1 MQITFIPNFRHAL
14 SNMER
19 CMSCISKLGAPS
31 MSRSSTA
38 TGSGT
43 PGAGQPLNWTVLSNE
58 YNYQSLH
65 QNGCTPN
72 PYNFSSLKLNTSGL
86 DRMSVCSS
94 HGSFGSSSS
103 EYSVPRM
110 SCAQQIPQDH
120 ESWYEKIPSPQ
131 QPQKPKQ
138 EHCHIQRASSP
149 LSQYKNCPPIRPPK
163 FKGSK
168 VKPPMPL
175 PLHSSTIT
183 HQPCQQ
189 QFVRSYENYD
199 IPKAPAQIPLV
210 NAKAVNS
217 AMENYD
223 TPKKIQEYLTNDMNC
238 NAAVNIY
245 GNYDMPT
252 VVSGSGTSN
261 MCGCLT
267 GNITSFES
275 IKSVQGVSSG
285 PRADCTCT
293 KVMSWADTWIT
304 LPYCRRGNGIENTGV
319 PIKVKLSG
327 EGKMPVVQPSGE
339 LAIYATVDMTK
350 KIKKKLLEHIKD
362 CECDHEKDND
372 DGSITQ
378 SSLEA
383 SNYIN
388 LAPERVLPVKLIRA
402 AIEETA
408 KEAVEDPESARNYMN
423 LDFALSLENYE
434 NAKEVLQKVGFNIGE
449 LEETLKECIPNR
461 KICQKCGHVSKQKTP
476 NEDASTQKVKST
488 YCNEVA
494 PTNDSI
500 DYLLM
505 EPGRNNFPG
514 YLPMSPATPNGTAT
528 LGQALTITSKA
539 KQPKQS
545 KQPDQPN
552 DVTEL
557 PPNDKLI
564 LEPQSAQQQKKPHPP
579 PLTAKNELMKRILGQ
594 KSASNPSLGPAIDR
608 TRKRVDQE
616 ARVPGSAMMALH
628 KTGSS
633 PYSRKLIMDS
643 SDLLPVN
650 VRLTAHKRSS
660 SADSTVFLQEKRIG
674 NKLICSEILPKAKY
688 LCRGR
693 RASSPCLHPEK
704 EHSPNLSLL
713 SNFKSESPDCNA
725 RSNTEVEDDTSISIN
740 LSQSVSHQSV
750 YIRRSASVP
759 CKAQNRDSSSSNDSG
774 VSTGSVR
781 YRTNEYTDFE
791 LPLTTANS
799 SNRHQRHTLISHNT
813 VHSSLPRRS
822 KSFDPLREITFQFQR
837 NGKFGEKSTSAE
849 AEIPICLPKANI
861 NTKIDFNIT
870 NDGGSVNGTTQPY
883 IDSRST
889 SSGTSDLSDYIETL
903 SLSSHSSSDTPEGL
917 R

>member
-1 MQITFIPNFRHAL
+1 
-14 SNMER
+14 MER

-43 PGAGQPLNWTVLSNE
+43 PGAGQPLNWTALSSE
-58 YNYQSLH
+58 YAYQSLN
-65 QNGCTPN
+65 QNSCSTN
-72 PYNFSSLKLNTSGL
+72 PYNCSSLKLNTSGL

-110 SCAQQIPQDH
+110 SCAQQIAPDH

-131 QPQKPKQ
+131 QPHKTKQ
-138 EHCHIQRASSP
+138 EQCSVRRASSP

-168 VKPPMPL
+168 VKPQMPL

-183 HQPCQQ
+183 HQPSQQ

-199 IPKAPAQIPLV
+199 IPKAPTQIPSI
-210 NAKAVNS
+210 NAKLVNS

-223 TPKKIQEYLTNDMNC
+223 TPKKIQEYLTKDMNC
-238 NAAVNIY
+238 NPAINMYA
-245 GNYDMPT
+245 NYDMPT
-252 VVSGSGTSN
+252 VVNGSNTSS
-261 MCGCLT
+261 MYGCLT
-267 GNITSFES
+267 GNVTSFES
-275 IKSVQGVSSG
+275 KKSVQGASNA

-304 LPYCRRGNGIENTGV
+304 LPCRRGNGIENTGV

-350 KIKKKLLEHIKD
+350 KIKKKLLEHIID
-362 CECDHEKDND
+362 CECDHVKYNDNN
-372 DGSITQ
+372 SSTQ
-378 SSLEA
+378 SVCEA

-388 LAPERVLPVKLIRA
+388 LAPEKVLPVKTIRA
-402 AIEETA
+402 AIEE
-408 KEAVEDPESARNYMN
+408 EARNYMN
-423 LDFALSLENYE
+423 LNFALSLENYE
-434 NAKEVLQKVGFNIGE
+434 NAKEVLME
-449 LEETLKECIPNR
+449 YIPNR
-461 KICQKCGHVSKQKTP
+461 KMCQKCGHVSKQKSPFENVNSEKIKNT
-476 NEDASTQKVKST
+476 SCTST
-488 YCNEVA
+488 YEV
-494 PTNDSI
+494 TSNIDSMTKPE

-505 EPGRNNFPG
+505 EPGKNNKNFPG
-514 YLPMSPATPNGTAT
+514 YLPMSPATPNGIAT
-528 LGQALTITSKA
+528 LGQALKVISTT
-539 KQPKQS
+539 KQPKSSTLDDAQDPS
-545 KQPDQPN
+545 CTDQ
-552 DVTEL
+552 L
-557 PPNDKLI
+557 
-564 LEPQSAQQQKKPHPP
+564 AQQNKQQPP
-579 PLTAKNELMKRILGQ
+579 VLTAKHALMKRILEQ
-594 KSASNPSLGPAIDR
+594 KSASNPILGPTVDR

-628 KTGSS
+628 KTGCG
-633 PYSRKLIMDS
+633 PYARKLIMDS
-643 SDLLPVN
+643 SDLLPVTM
-650 VRLTAHKRSS
+650 RLTIHKRSS
-660 SADSTVFLQEKRIG
+660 SADSTVFFRDAKISE
-674 NKLICSEILPKAKY
+674 LICNETLPMSTY
-688 LCRGR
+688 LYRGR
-693 RASSPCLHPEK
+693 RFSSPCLHPEK
-704 EHSPNLSLL
+704 ELFQNINFDG
-713 SNFKSESPDCNA
+713 NFKSNSDDCTHNA
-725 RSNTEVEDDTSISIN
+725 QTNRETENEASLSIN

-774 VSTGSVR
+774 VSTGSSR

-791 LPLTTANS
+791 LPLTTAKS
-799 SNRHQRHTLISHNT
+799 SHKHERHTLISHNT

-822 KSFDPLREITFQFQR
+822 KSFDPLREITFHFQR
-837 NGKFGEKSTSAE
+837 NGKFAEKSTSAE
-849 AEIPICLPKANI
+849 AEIPICLPTAN
-861 NTKIDFNIT
+861 KIAKVDFNNS
-870 NDGGSVNGTTQPY
+870 NDGSSVNGTTQPY